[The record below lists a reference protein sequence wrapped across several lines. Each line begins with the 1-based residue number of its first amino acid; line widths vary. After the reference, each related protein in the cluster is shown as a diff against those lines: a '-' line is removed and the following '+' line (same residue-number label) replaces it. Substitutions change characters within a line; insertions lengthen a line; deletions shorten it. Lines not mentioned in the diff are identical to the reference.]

1 MFTQEVVISWNFYG
15 IFLFVGVTAC
25 SAQGPK
31 GAPMASGLSQY
42 YWASSPSYSL
52 LVVQVLL
59 NGLHSWILEILL
71 LSVLYLVRELLVLF
85 IVLLFLLLKQYVL
98 FLQEPLLSD
107 DLLSLSLAEV
117 DSHLYPSLLL
127 IAFLSSK

>member
-1 MFTQEVVISWNFYG
+1 M
-15 IFLFVGVTAC
+15 GVAAC
-25 SAQGPK
+25 SAQGPQ

-85 IVLLFLLLKQYVL
+85 IVLLFLLLQQYAL
-98 FLQEPLLSD
+98 SLQEPLLGEE
-107 DLLSLSLAEV
+107 LPPLALAQIHG
-117 DSHLYPSLLL
+117 HLYPSLLL
-127 IAFLSSK
+127 VAFLSGQ